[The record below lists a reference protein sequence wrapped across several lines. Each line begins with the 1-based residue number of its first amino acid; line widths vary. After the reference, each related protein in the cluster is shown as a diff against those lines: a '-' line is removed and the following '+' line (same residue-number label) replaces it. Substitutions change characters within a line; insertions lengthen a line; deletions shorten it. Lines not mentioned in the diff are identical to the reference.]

1 MGDGFFNYQHV
12 ATTGATVIS
21 VNQAGLLHGIVFNQ
35 LATNAVTAS
44 TGLTTIFDSTTTAA
58 STSPTVIGIIG
69 VTAGIPEY
77 IYDIQFKNGLTLQVG
92 SGVTPIDITVCYRG

>member
-1 MGDGFFNYQHV
+1 MGDGFFVYKHV
-12 ATTGATVIS
+12 NSTGVQSIS
-21 VNQAGLLHGIVFNQ
+21 ISQAGLLHGIVFNQ

-44 TGLTTIFDSTTTAA
+44 TGLVTIYDSTTTAA

-77 IYDIQFKNGLTLQVG
+77 IYDCEFMNGLTLQVG
-92 SGVTPIDITVCYRG
+92 SGVTPLDISVVFR

>member
-1 MGDGFFNYQHV
+1 LGDSLFNYAHV
-12 ATTGATVIS
+12 TTTGANVIS
-21 VNQAGLLHGIVFNQ
+21 INGGGALHSVVFNQ

-69 VTAGIPEY
+69 LVAGIPEY
-77 IYDIQFKNGLTLQVG
+77 IYDLQFKNGLTLQVG
-92 SGVTPIDITVCYRG
+92 SGVTPLDITVTFR

>member
-1 MGDGFFNYQHV
+1 LSEGFFNYQHV
-12 ATTGATVIS
+12 NSTGVNAIS
-21 VNQAGLLHGIVFNQ
+21 VNGAGLLHAIVFNQ

-44 TGLTTIFDSTTTAA
+44 TGLTTIYDSTTTAA

-69 VTAGIPEY
+69 QVAGIPEY

-92 SGVTPIDITVCYRG
+92 SGVTPLDITVAFR

>member
-12 ATTGATVIS
+12 NSTGVQSIS
-21 VNQAGLLHGIVFNQ
+21 VNGAGLLHAIVFNQ

-44 TGLTTIFDSTTTAA
+44 TGLTTIYDSTTTAA

-69 VTAGIPEY
+69 IVAGIPEY
-77 IYDIQFKNGLTLQVG
+77 VYDVQFKNGLTLQVG
-92 SGVTPIDITVCYRG
+92 SGVTPLDITVAFR

>member
-1 MGDGFFNYQHV
+1 MSDGFFNYAHV
-12 ATTGATVIS
+12 TTTGANVIS
-21 VNQAGLLHGIVFNQ
+21 VNGGGLLHGIVFNQ

-69 VTAGIPEY
+69 VTASAFEY
-77 IYDIQFKNGLTLQVG
+77 LYDIEFKNGLTLQVG
-92 SGVTPIDITVCYRG
+92 SGVTPIDITVSFR